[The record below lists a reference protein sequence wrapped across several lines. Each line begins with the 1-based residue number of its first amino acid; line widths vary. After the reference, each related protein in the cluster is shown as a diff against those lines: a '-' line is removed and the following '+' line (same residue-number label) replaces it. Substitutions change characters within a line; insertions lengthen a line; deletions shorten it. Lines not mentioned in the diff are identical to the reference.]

1 MEGALLLFLG
11 YVPKIRLLSPFSPEK
26 TFVTKISQRC
36 GSRYIYIYYFY
47 IYIYIYHHIPCGFPS
62 ASAWRS
68 YAPRIVARSPSS
80 EEAFVIAKG

>member
-36 GSRYIYIYYFY
+36 GSRYIYMY
-47 IYIYIYHHIPCGFPS
+47 IYMYDYNVYHHML
-62 ASAWRS
+62 RLM
-68 YAPRIVARSPSS
+68 
-80 EEAFVIAKG
+80 IAEHVH